1 MQTHIAKR
9 TLKTG
14 SETMGDSHPL
24 EWENEE
30 EAIKYLASI
39 LVDGFFEIKQKEFA
53 DANTVILTLDKNAL
67 SKS

>member
-1 MQTHIAKR
+1 
-9 TLKTG
+9 
-14 SETMGDSHPL
+14 MGDSHPL